1 MNLKRSHPNLYK
13 AYLVYAFLCISL
25 GLNFIFLNPT
35 FDPLDISK
43 QVPGYIFLLLGV
55 ATLFFLRVYRNA
67 TWLRVTMAS
76 IITVM
81 FFWCG
86 ALVFDFFR
94 LAQTSLQL
102 PITFAALGALG
113 IPLMIEPPINPTTSE
128 KRGGEG

>member
-1 MNLKRSHPNLYK
+1 MNLRRSHPNLYR
-13 AYLVYAFLCISL
+13 AYLVYGLMCVAL

-35 FDPLDISK
+35 FDPLDIPK
-43 QVPGYIFLLLGV
+43 QVPGAIFLALGS
-55 ATLFFLRVYRNA
+55 ASLFFLRVWRRA
-67 TWLRVTMAS
+67 TWLRVAMAVT
-76 IITVM
+76 IGAM

-113 IPLMIEPPINPTTSE
+113 IPLMLEPPVNLTTSE
-128 KRGGEG
+128 KDDE

>member
-1 MNLKRSHPNLYK
+1 MNLRQTHPNLYK
-13 AYLVYAFLCISL
+13 VYLVYGLLCVAL

-35 FDPLDISK
+35 FDPLDIPK
-43 QVPGYIFLLLGV
+43 QVPGAILLALGG
-55 ATLFFLRVYRNA
+55 ATLFFLRVVRRA

-113 IPLMIEPPINPTTSE
+113 IPLMIEPPVNPTTS
-128 KRGGEG
+128 KRDDE